1 MKANNQQ
8 IEINKIYVLPNMN
21 EIMVFGTV
29 QRNSFT
35 YDTRININSTQLNLI
50 INELQR
56 KNPDIDVSELFQSQS
71 TSNGMFMH
79 VDYAQIHSKLIE
91 MRVFEQ
97 NNSLH
102 QIRA

>member
-1 MKANNQQ
+1 MKAKNQQ
-8 IEINKIYVLPNMN
+8 IEINKIYVLPDLN

-35 YDTRININSTQLNLI
+35 YDTRMNVNSTQLNLI

-56 KNPDIDVSELFQSQS
+56 NNPDIDVSELFQSQS
-71 TSNGMFMH
+71 TANGMFMH
-79 VDYAQIHSKLIE
+79 VDYSHIHSSLID
-91 MRVFEQ
+91 MHVFEQ
-97 NNSLH
+97 NTPLQ